1 MSSIDLSR
9 EQRLQA
15 KLYGIFPIYE
25 FMQLSV
31 VSLGNPL
38 RCSVPLLPQ
47 TSNHF
52 GVMHAGVL
60 FSLAE
65 AAAGLSITQHRE
77 FAKMLIIAQNVTVTY
92 RRPARTGVEAI
103 VSLDD
108 RFLHSLREKL
118 VEDPRHR
125 FQIPVELSDQ
135 TGEIVTRATCDFQLR
150 AAAI

>member
-38 RCSVPLLPQ
+38 RCFVPLLPQ

-92 RRPARTGVEAI
+92 RRPARTGVEAF

-108 RFLHSLREKL
+108 GFLQSLREQL
-118 VEDPRHR
+118 AADPRHR
-125 FQIPVELSDQ
+125 FQVHVELSDQ
-135 TGEIVTRATCDFQLR
+135 TGEIVTRAICDFQLR